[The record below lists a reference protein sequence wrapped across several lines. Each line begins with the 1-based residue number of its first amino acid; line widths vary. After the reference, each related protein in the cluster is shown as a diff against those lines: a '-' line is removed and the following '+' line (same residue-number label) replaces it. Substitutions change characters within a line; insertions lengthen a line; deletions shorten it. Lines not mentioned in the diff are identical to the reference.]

1 MHERLATGERGRFTP
16 AQLVAA
22 LTGHHALGWPDAGR
36 IAPRMRADLAAV
48 RLDTVRT
55 AGVDPAQAVFAASAA
70 DVDTVIVDGRMIV
83 SGGQHV
89 LGDIGALLRAAIA
102 PL

>member
-1 MHERLATGERGRFTP
+1 MHERLAAGERGRFTP
-16 AQLVAA
+16 AQLIAA

-36 IAPRMRADLAAV
+36 IAPGLRADLMAV

-55 AGVDPAQAVFAASAA
+55 AGVDPAQAVFAATAA
-70 DVDTVIVDGRMIV
+70 DVDTMIVDGRMIV